1 MSYDIW
7 KQQRYSD
14 LCSAIGRYILDG
26 MEPLPEWVEEGQRL
40 LKEIGEPPEAHTAQ
54 VLVPRT
60 EDDIADK
67 LAAHEDLGLDPE
79 MIAEM
84 RNDAA
89 QMHQELRKWRE
100 LEKAGRIVVM
110 PDPKKMPILEAGTLV
125 WYVDRESG
133 EIESGKIFNAF
144 YEDGTL
150 DSFSIDFD
158 SGDLDVFYA
167 SAWGMCVFG
176 SREQAMAAII
186 CKNGTGG
193 KGDSG
198 LQSAPEKGE
207 ALEQPE

>member
-1 MSYDIW
+1 MTEKGPNGYFIRMTKSGN
-7 KQQRYSD
+7 
-14 LCSAIGRYILDG
+14 AIHSITLSEDYYVCEEVLID
-26 MEPLPEWVEEGQRL
+26 PLNKGGKAELIP
-40 LKEIGEPPEAHTAQ
+40 
-54 VLVPRT
+54 VPRI
-60 EDDIADK
+60 EGDIVDRLSAY
-67 LAAHEDLGLDPE
+67 EDLGLDPE

-110 PDPKKMPILEAGTLV
+110 PDPKKMPVLEAGPPV
-125 WYVDRESG
+125 WSVDRESG

-158 SGDLDVFYA
+158 SGDLDVFFA
-167 SAWGMCVFG
+167 SAWGTCVFG

-193 KGDSG
+193 EGGSG